1 MGNMPFYLV
10 LVQSFPESVI
20 LLYLGLGLMGIKL
33 DWRRVLLI
41 SLIIAL
47 ISYAIHLSPLPPGIS
62 ILIQL
67 FLLVVLL
74 SMLGRIAFT
83 SASLIGVLG
92 LIVLSFFEIVFIA
105 LITAITGISITQVMN
120 DPWLRVV
127 SPLPEFVILG
137 LIAFWLNK
145 YRDRVIRWSRKRY
158 PQTAYIIWKSEIIF
172 LLLLS
177 VGLIAF
183 GFYYENYVLEV
194 EPSSSPF
201 ISNAMYFVI
210 FAVIAVSLL
219 LAQKL
224 YFVQKQGR
232 LMEAQRL
239 HIENLQEMIQVIKG
253 QRHDFINH
261 IQVIYGFLSM
271 QEADKAREYLKQ
283 LYRDVQ
289 ISGDVLQL
297 GIPALS
303 AMLLVKMGAAEG
315 KNISLNIEIET
326 SLTELKVPSQDIV
339 AVAGNLINNALEAVE
354 DMEPENRTVKLRVC
368 TESGFHII
376 QVHNPGYIPEDIQ
389 NRLFEPGFSTRPS
402 DRERGIGLSSVKYL
416 VEKYQGQ
423 VQVDSSPDGGTCFS
437 VRYPQ
442 SRERRKRNEH
452 SRLGSS
458 LGGRVGQGIGQ

>member
-1 MGNMPFYLV
+1 MESMPFYLV
-10 LVQSFPESVI
+10 LVQSFPEMII
-20 LLYLGLGLMGIKL
+20 LIYLGLGVMGIKL

-41 SLIIAL
+41 SLIIVL
-47 ISYAIHLSPLPPGIS
+47 ISYAICILPLPPGIGT
-62 ILIQL
+62 IIQL
-67 FLLVVLL
+67 FLLVALL
-74 SMLGRIAFT
+74 NIFGRIPFT
-83 SASLIGVLG
+83 SASLVGVFG
-92 LIVLSFFEIVFIA
+92 LILLSFFEIVFIA
-105 LITAITGISITQVMN
+105 LITAISGISITQAMN

-127 SPLPEFVILG
+127 FPLPEFIVLA
-137 LIAFWLNK
+137 LIAFWFNK
-145 YRDRVIRWSRKRY
+145 YRGRVIRWSQERY
-158 PQTAYIIWKSEIIF
+158 PETAYIIWKSEIIF

-177 VGLIAF
+177 VCLIAF
-183 GFYYENYVLEV
+183 GFYYENYVLKV
-194 EPSSSPF
+194 EPSFSTF

-210 FAVIAVSLL
+210 FTVIAVSLL

-224 YFVQKQGR
+224 SFVQKQSR
-232 LMEAQRL
+232 LMEAQKL

-271 QEADKAREYLKQ
+271 QEGDKAREYLKQ

-303 AMLLVKMGAAEG
+303 AMLLVKMGVAEG

-326 SLTELKVPSQDIV
+326 SMADLKIPSQDIV

-354 DMEPENRTVKLRVC
+354 DMEPENRIVKLRVY

-376 QVHNPGYIPEDIQ
+376 QVHNSGYIPEDIR
-389 NRLFEPGFSTRPS
+389 NRLFESGFSTKVNEG
-402 DRERGIGLSSVKYL
+402 DRGIGLASVKYL
-416 VEKYQGQ
+416 VEKYHGQ
-423 VQVDSSPDGGTCFS
+423 VLVDSSPDGGTCFA

-442 SRERRKRNEH
+442 SRERRKRNEY
-452 SRLGSS
+452 SRPGSS
-458 LGGRVGQGIGQ
+458 LGGRAGHEIGQ